1 MAAGAEVL
9 KICVGA
15 GGSLTGEHGVG
26 LEKKEQMPLVFT
38 GDGTIVSGGN
48 FHAEPVALAADQIAL
63 AIAEIAED
71 AARLILPY
79 WRSNTAVETK
89 SDDSPVTQ
97 ADRAAVL
104 AALESVDAVFIFD
117 DLRATNF
124 LQIAQPDVYVKGGDY
139 TVDQLP
145 AEERAI
151 IETQGGRIT
160 VLGHLP
166 GKSSTE
172 IARRILEG

>member
-1 MAAGAEVL
+1 MHAGHVNYLQAARNKADALV
-9 KICVGA
+9 
-15 GGSLTGEHGVG
+15 VG
-26 LEKKEQMPLVFT
+26 LNSDRST
-38 GDGTIVSGGN
+38 
-48 FHAEPVALAADQIAL
+48 AELKGPDRPIHT
-63 AIAEIAED
+63 E
-71 AARLILPY
+71 
-79 WRSNTAVETK
+79 
-89 SDDSPVTQ
+89 

-104 AALESVDAVFIFD
+104 AALESVNAVFIFD

-124 LQIAQPDVYVKGGDY
+124 LQIAQPNIYVKGGDY

-151 IETQGGRIT
+151 IEAQGGRIT

>member
-1 MAAGAEVL
+1 MDFREKILDAESLPAWREALRAEGRTLAATNGCFDIL
-9 KICVGA
+9 HA
-15 GGSLTGEHGVG
+15 GHVNYLQAARNKADALVVG
-26 LEKKEQMPLVFT
+26 LNSDRST
-38 GDGTIVSGGN
+38 
-48 FHAEPVALAADQIAL
+48 AELKGPDRPIHT
-63 AIAEIAED
+63 E
-71 AARLILPY
+71 
-79 WRSNTAVETK
+79 
-89 SDDSPVTQ
+89 

-104 AALESVDAVFIFD
+104 AALESVNAVFIFD

-124 LQIAQPDVYVKGGDY
+124 LQIAQPDIYVKGGDY

-151 IETQGGRIT
+151 IESQSGRIT

>member
-1 MAAGAEVL
+1 MDFREKILDAETLPAWREALRAEGRTLAATNGCFDIL
-9 KICVGA
+9 HA
-15 GGSLTGEHGVG
+15 GHVNYLQAARNKADALVVG
-26 LEKKEQMPLVFT
+26 LNSDRST
-38 GDGTIVSGGN
+38 
-48 FHAEPVALAADQIAL
+48 AELKGPDRPIHT
-63 AIAEIAED
+63 E
-71 AARLILPY
+71 
-79 WRSNTAVETK
+79 
-89 SDDSPVTQ
+89 

-104 AALESVDAVFIFD
+104 AALESVNAIFIFD

-124 LQIAQPDVYVKGGDY
+124 LQIAQPDIYVKGGDY

-151 IETQGGRIT
+151 IEAQGGRIT

>member
-1 MAAGAEVL
+1 LDFREKILDAEALPAWREALRAEGRTLAATNGCFDIL
-9 KICVGA
+9 HA
-15 GGSLTGEHGVG
+15 GHVNYLQAARNKADALIVG
-26 LEKKEQMPLVFT
+26 LNS
-38 GDGTIVSGGN
+38 D
-48 FHAEPVALAADQIAL
+48 
-63 AIAEIAED
+63 
-71 AARLILPY
+71 
-79 WRSNTAVETK
+79 RSTTELKGPDRPIHTE
-89 SDDSPVTQ
+89 

-104 AALESVDAVFIFD
+104 AALESVNAIFIFD
-117 DLRATNF
+117 DLRATSF
-124 LQIAQPDVYVKGGDY
+124 LQIAQPDIYVKGGDY

-151 IETQGGRIT
+151 IEAQGGRIT

>member
-1 MAAGAEVL
+1 MDFREKILAAESLPAWREALRAEGRTL
-9 KICVGA
+9 AATNGCFDILHA
-15 GGSLTGEHGVG
+15 GHVNYLQAARNKADALVVG
-26 LEKKEQMPLVFT
+26 LNSDRST
-38 GDGTIVSGGN
+38 
-48 FHAEPVALAADQIAL
+48 AELKGPDRPIHT
-63 AIAEIAED
+63 E
-71 AARLILPY
+71 
-79 WRSNTAVETK
+79 
-89 SDDSPVTQ
+89 

-104 AALESVDAVFIFD
+104 AALESVNAVFIFD

-124 LQIAQPDVYVKGGDY
+124 LQIAQPNIYVKGGDY

-151 IETQGGRIT
+151 IEAQGGRIT

>member
-1 MAAGAEVL
+1 MDFREKILDAESLPAWREALRAEGRTLAATNGCFDIL
-9 KICVGA
+9 HA
-15 GGSLTGEHGVG
+15 GHVNYLQAARNKADALVVG
-26 LEKKEQMPLVFT
+26 LNSDRST
-38 GDGTIVSGGN
+38 
-48 FHAEPVALAADQIAL
+48 AELKGPDRPIHT
-63 AIAEIAED
+63 E
-71 AARLILPY
+71 
-79 WRSNTAVETK
+79 
-89 SDDSPVTQ
+89 

-104 AALESVDAVFIFD
+104 AALESVNAVFIFD

-124 LQIAQPDVYVKGGDY
+124 LQIAQPNIYVKGGDY

-151 IETQGGRIT
+151 IEAQGGRIT

>member
-1 MAAGAEVL
+1 MDFREKILDAEALPAWRKALRAEGRTLAATNGCFDILHIGHVNYLQAARNEADAL
-9 KICVGA
+9 I
-15 GGSLTGEHGVG
+15 VG
-26 LEKKEQMPLVFT
+26 LNS
-38 GDGTIVSGGN
+38 D
-48 FHAEPVALAADQIAL
+48 
-63 AIAEIAED
+63 
-71 AARLILPY
+71 
-79 WRSNTAVETK
+79 RSTTELKGPDRPIHTE
-89 SDDSPVTQ
+89 

-104 AALESVDAVFIFD
+104 AALESVNAVFIFD
-117 DLRATNF
+117 DLRATSF
-124 LQIAQPDVYVKGGDY
+124 LQIAQPDIYVKGGDY

-151 IETQGGRIT
+151 IEAQGGRIT

>member
-1 MAAGAEVL
+1 MDFREKILDAEALPAWREALRAQGRTLAATNGCFDIL
-9 KICVGA
+9 HA
-15 GGSLTGEHGVG
+15 GHVNYLQAARNEADALIVG
-26 LEKKEQMPLVFT
+26 LNSDRST
-38 GDGTIVSGGN
+38 
-48 FHAEPVALAADQIAL
+48 AELKGPNRPIH
-63 AIAEIAED
+63 
-71 AARLILPY
+71 
-79 WRSNTAVETK
+79 TET
-89 SDDSPVTQ
+89 
-97 ADRAAVL
+97 DRAAVI

-124 LQIAQPDVYVKGGDY
+124 LQIAQPDVYIKGGDY

-151 IETQGGRIT
+151 IQAQGGRIT

-172 IARRILEG
+172 IARRILES

>member
-1 MAAGAEVL
+1 MDFREKILDAVALPAWREALRAQGRTLAATNGCFDILHIGHVNYLQAARNEADAL
-9 KICVGA
+9 I
-15 GGSLTGEHGVG
+15 VG
-26 LEKKEQMPLVFT
+26 LNSDRST
-38 GDGTIVSGGN
+38 
-48 FHAEPVALAADQIAL
+48 AELKGPNRPIHT
-63 AIAEIAED
+63 E
-71 AARLILPY
+71 
-79 WRSNTAVETK
+79 
-89 SDDSPVTQ
+89 
-97 ADRAAVL
+97 ADRAAVI

-124 LQIAQPDVYVKGGDY
+124 LQIAQPDVYIKGGDY

-151 IETQGGRIT
+151 IQAQGGRIT

-172 IARRILEG
+172 IARRIWES

>member
-1 MAAGAEVL
+1 MDFREKILDAEALPAWREALRAQGHTLAATNGCFDIL
-9 KICVGA
+9 HA
-15 GGSLTGEHGVG
+15 GHVNYLQAARNEADALIVG
-26 LEKKEQMPLVFT
+26 LNS
-38 GDGTIVSGGN
+38 D
-48 FHAEPVALAADQIAL
+48 
-63 AIAEIAED
+63 
-71 AARLILPY
+71 
-79 WRSNTAVETK
+79 RSTTELKGPDRPIHTE
-89 SDDSPVTQ
+89 

-104 AALESVDAVFIFD
+104 AALESVNAVFIFD

-124 LQIAQPDVYVKGGDY
+124 LQIAQPDVYIKGGDY

-145 AEERAI
+145 AKERAI
-151 IETQGGRIT
+151 IEAQGGRIT

>member
-1 MAAGAEVL
+1 MDFRDKILDAEALPAWREALRAEGRTLAATNGCFDILHIGHVNYLQAARNEANAL
-9 KICVGA
+9 I
-15 GGSLTGEHGVG
+15 VG
-26 LEKKEQMPLVFT
+26 LNS
-38 GDGTIVSGGN
+38 D
-48 FHAEPVALAADQIAL
+48 
-63 AIAEIAED
+63 
-71 AARLILPY
+71 
-79 WRSNTAVETK
+79 RSTTELKGPDRPIHTE
-89 SDDSPVTQ
+89 

-104 AALESVDAVFIFD
+104 AALESVNAVFIFD

-151 IETQGGRIT
+151 VETQGVRIT

>member
-1 MAAGAEVL
+1 LDFREKILDAETLPAWREALRAEGRTLAATNGCFDIL
-9 KICVGA
+9 HA
-15 GGSLTGEHGVG
+15 GHVNYLQAARNKADALIVG
-26 LEKKEQMPLVFT
+26 LNS
-38 GDGTIVSGGN
+38 D
-48 FHAEPVALAADQIAL
+48 
-63 AIAEIAED
+63 
-71 AARLILPY
+71 
-79 WRSNTAVETK
+79 RSTTELKGPDRPIHTE
-89 SDDSPVTQ
+89 

-104 AALESVDAVFIFD
+104 AALESVNAVFIFD
-117 DLRATNF
+117 DLRATSF
-124 LQIAQPDVYVKGGDY
+124 LQIAQPDIYVKGGDY

-151 IETQGGRIT
+151 IEAQGGRIT

>member
-1 MAAGAEVL
+1 MDFREKILDAESLPAWREALRAEGRTLAATNGCFDIL
-9 KICVGA
+9 HA
-15 GGSLTGEHGVG
+15 GHVNYLQAARNEADELVVG
-26 LEKKEQMPLVFT
+26 LNSDRST
-38 GDGTIVSGGN
+38 
-48 FHAEPVALAADQIAL
+48 AEL
-63 AIAEIAED
+63 
-71 AARLILPY
+71 
-79 WRSNTAVETK
+79 K
-89 SDDSPVTQ
+89 GSDRPIHTE

-104 AALESVDAVFIFD
+104 AALESVNAVFIFD

-124 LQIAQPDVYVKGGDY
+124 LQIAQPNIYVKGGDY

-151 IETQGGRIT
+151 IEAQGGRIT

>member
-1 MAAGAEVL
+1 MDFREKILDAETLPAWREALRAEGRTLAATNGCFDIL
-9 KICVGA
+9 HA
-15 GGSLTGEHGVG
+15 GHVNYLQAARNKADALVVG
-26 LEKKEQMPLVFT
+26 LNS
-38 GDGTIVSGGN
+38 D
-48 FHAEPVALAADQIAL
+48 
-63 AIAEIAED
+63 
-71 AARLILPY
+71 
-79 WRSNTAVETK
+79 RSTTELKGPDRPIHTE
-89 SDDSPVTQ
+89 

-104 AALESVDAVFIFD
+104 AALESVNAVFIFD

>member
-1 MAAGAEVL
+1 MDFREKILDAVALPAWREALRAQGRTLAATNGCFDIL
-9 KICVGA
+9 HA
-15 GGSLTGEHGVG
+15 GHVNYLQAARNEADALIVG
-26 LEKKEQMPLVFT
+26 LNSDRST
-38 GDGTIVSGGN
+38 
-48 FHAEPVALAADQIAL
+48 AELKGPNRPIHT
-63 AIAEIAED
+63 E
-71 AARLILPY
+71 
-79 WRSNTAVETK
+79 
-89 SDDSPVTQ
+89 
-97 ADRAAVL
+97 ADRAAVI

-151 IETQGGRIT
+151 IQAQGGRIT

-172 IARRILEG
+172 IARRILES